1 MRRLEFPFYLSV
13 GVGMALSCSSF
24 MMVAGLFEVTSL
36 LWILLA
42 LVLGCV
48 FCGALAL
55 SIGELAGMYPSAPAI
70 VTYFKAAFG
79 DRIALM
85 FIYLYLVFIVLIAG
99 VESYLFGKVAE
110 AVVPGLPPLAV
121 VVVLLVSV
129 VTANLLGLELPRL
142 IQMVLTAAAVAVILV
157 LGVAGAVRSPGA
169 TADALGTGN
178 VLSSLGLVPAAVGLT
193 VFLFMGFEWVTP
205 VGLRPDAY
213 ARKIPWAMPAAVAIL
228 FVAYALFLVGI
239 GATLPRS
246 AFKDELIPQVP
257 FFADVLGG
265 TGKYLAGILSLSA
278 IVSTFNA
285 GMMSASRLIYAVA
298 RQGYLPRFVA
308 TIRPSTGAPV
318 GGVLLLGSLGLASA
332 FVVGGLGLQLVAA
345 VVGATIICAIYA
357 GYIGSALRLRARDPD
372 RPRPFRSPL
381 PAGVQKGVIGLLA
394 IIGAASL
401 FSLPDRIPEAVV
413 GGALSA
419 LVAYLLSG
427 WSIRRSPRPALARR
441 GVAPSAR
448 AR

>member
-1 MRRLEFPFYLSV
+1 MRGRREFAFYLSV

-48 FCGALAL
+48 FCGLLAL

-79 DRIALM
+79 DRIALL

-99 VESYLFGKVAE
+99 VESYLFGLVAE

-129 VTANLLGLELPRL
+129 VVANLFGLELPRL
-142 IQMVLTAAAVAVILV
+142 IQMVLAAAAVCVILL
-157 LGVAGAVRSPGA
+157 LGVLGAVRDPGA
-169 TADALGTGN
+169 TADALGTGD
-178 VLSSLGLVPAAVGLT
+178 VAASLALVPAAIGLT

-213 ARKIPWAMPAAVAIL
+213 RRKIPWAMPVAVAVL
-228 FVAYALFLVGI
+228 FVSYSLFLLGI
-239 GATLPRS
+239 GATLPRT

-257 FFADVLGG
+257 FFTEVLGG
-265 TGKYLAGILSLSA
+265 TGKYLAGVLSLSA

-298 RQGYLPRFVA
+298 RQGHLPSWA
-308 TIRPSTGAPV
+308 ASIRLTTGAPF
-318 GGVLLLGSLGLASA
+318 GAVLLLGGLGLCSA

-345 VVGATIICAIYA
+345 VIGAAIICVIYA
-357 GYIGSALRLRARDPD
+357 GYMGSALRLRRLDPD
-372 RPRPFRSPL
+372 RSRPFRSPV
-381 PAGVQKGVIGLLA
+381 PARVQKGVIALLL
-394 IIGAASL
+394 IIGVASL
-401 FSLPDRIPEAVV
+401 FSLPDRIPEAIVGVV
-413 GGALSA
+413 LAA
-419 LVAYLLSG
+419 TVAIVLSG
-427 WSIRRSPRPALARR
+427 WSMRRTAEAPVPSRVPSP
-441 GVAPSAR
+441 S
-448 AR
+448 

>member
-1 MRRLEFPFYLSV
+1 MRGRREFAFYLSV

-36 LWILLA
+36 LWILVA

-79 DRIALM
+79 DRIALL

-99 VESYLFGKVAE
+99 VESYLFGRVAE
-110 AVVPGLPPLAV
+110 AVFPGVQPLAV

-129 VTANLLGLELPRL
+129 VAANLLGLELPRL
-142 IQMVLTAAAVAVILV
+142 IQMVLTAAAVAVIL
-157 LGVAGAVRSPGA
+157 LIGALGAVRDPGA
-169 TADALGTGN
+169 TADALGTGD
-178 VLSSLGLVPAAVGLT
+178 VLSSLALVPAAIGLT

-213 ARKIPWAMPAAVAIL
+213 RRKVPWAMPVAVAVL
-228 FVAYALFLVGI
+228 FVSYSLFLVGI

-246 AFKDELIPQVP
+246 AFEDELIPQVP
-257 FFADVLGG
+257 FFSDVLGG
-265 TGKYLAGILSLSA
+265 SGKYLAGVLSLSA

-285 GMMSASRLIYAVA
+285 GMMSASRLIFAVA
-298 RQGYLPRFVA
+298 RQGHLPRWCA
-308 TIRPSTGAPV
+308 SIRPSTGAPF
-318 GGVLLLGSLGLASA
+318 GAVLLLGSLGLCSA

-345 VVGATIICAIYA
+345 VIGAAIICVIYA
-357 GYIGSALRLRARDPD
+357 GYMGSALRLRRRDPD
-372 RPRPFRSPL
+372 RPRPFRSPV
-381 PAGVQKGVIGLLA
+381 PTAVQRGLIALLL
-394 IIGAASL
+394 IIGVASL
-401 FSLPDRIPEAVV
+401 FSLPDRIVEAIVGVALAATVAVV
-413 GGALSA
+413 
-419 LVAYLLSG
+419 LSG
-427 WSIRRSPRPALARR
+427 WSIRRTSRGPLARR
-441 GVAPSAR
+441 VPSPS
-448 AR
+448 

>member
-1 MRRLEFPFYLSV
+1 VRGRRESAFYLSV

-36 LWILLA
+36 LWILVA

-55 SIGELAGMYPSAPAI
+55 SIGELAGMFPSAPAI

-79 DRIALM
+79 DRVALI
-85 FIYLYLVFIVLIAG
+85 FIYLYLAFIVLIAG
-99 VESYLFGKVAE
+99 VESYLFGRVAE
-110 AVVPGLPPLAV
+110 AVVPGLPPLGV

-129 VTANLLGLELPRL
+129 VAANLLGLELPRL
-142 IQMVLTAAAVAVILV
+142 IQMILTAAAVAVILLIGV
-157 LGVAGAVRSPGA
+157 LGAVSDPASTG
-169 TADALGTGN
+169 DALGTGD
-178 VLSSLGLVPAAVGLT
+178 VLSSLALVPAAIGLT

-213 ARKIPWAMPAAVAIL
+213 ARKIPWAMPAAVAVL

-246 AFKDELIPQVP
+246 AFEDELIPQVP
-257 FFADVLGG
+257 FFSEVLGG
-265 TGKYLAGILSLSA
+265 PGKYLAGVLSLSA

-298 RQGYLPRFVA
+298 RQGHLPRWA
-308 TIRPSTGAPV
+308 ASIRPSTGAPF
-318 GGVLLLGSLGLASA
+318 GAVLLLGSLGLISA

-345 VVGATIICAIYA
+345 VIGAAIICVIYA
-357 GYIGSALRLRARDPD
+357 GYMGSALRLRGRDPE
-372 RPRPFRSPL
+372 RSRPFRSPV
-381 PAGVQKGVIGLLA
+381 PALAQRALIGLLL
-394 IIGAASL
+394 IIGVASL
-401 FSLPDRIPEAVV
+401 FSLPDRIPETVVGVALAAILAVV
-413 GGALSA
+413 
-419 LVAYLLSG
+419 LSG
-427 WSIRRSPRPALARR
+427 WSMRRTAQQQPLAHRVPSP
-441 GVAPSAR
+441 S
-448 AR
+448 

>member
-1 MRRLEFPFYLSV
+1 MRGRREFAFYLSV

-24 MMVAGLFEVTSL
+24 MMIAGLFEVTSL
-36 LWILLA
+36 LWILVA

-79 DRIALM
+79 DRIALV

-99 VESYLFGKVAE
+99 VESYLFGLVAE

-129 VTANLLGLELPRL
+129 VVANLFGLELPRL
-142 IQMVLTAAAVAVILV
+142 IQMVLTAAAVVVILLLGV
-157 LGVAGAVRSPGA
+157 LGAARDPGA
-169 TADALGTGN
+169 TADALGAGDIS
-178 VLSSLGLVPAAVGLT
+178 SSLLLVPAAIGLT

-213 ARKIPWAMPAAVAIL
+213 RRKVPWAMPVAVAVL
-228 FVAYALFLVGI
+228 FVAYSLFLLGI

-246 AFKDELIPQVP
+246 AFEDELIPQVP
-257 FFADVLGG
+257 FFADVLGD
-265 TGKYLAGILSLSA
+265 TGKYLAGVLSLSA

-298 RQGYLPRFVA
+298 RQGHLPRWA
-308 TIRPSTGAPV
+308 ASIRPTTGAPL
-318 GGVLLLGSLGLASA
+318 GAVLLLGSLGLCSA

-345 VVGATIICAIYA
+345 VIGAAIICVIYA
-357 GYIGSALRLRARDPD
+357 GYMGSALRLRARDPE
-372 RPRPFRSPL
+372 RPRPFRSPV
-381 PAGVQKGVIGLLA
+381 PSAVQKGVIGLLL
-394 IIGAASL
+394 IIGVASL

-413 GGALSA
+413 GVALA
-419 LVAYLLSG
+419 ATVAIVLSG
-427 WSIRRSPRPALARR
+427 WSIRRTSQAAVPSR
-441 GVAPSAR
+441 APSPS
-448 AR
+448 

>member
-1 MRRLEFPFYLSV
+1 
-13 GVGMALSCSSF
+13 MALSCSSF

-42 LVLGCV
+42 LVIGCV
-48 FCGALAL
+48 FCGVLAL

-79 DRIALM
+79 DRVALM

-99 VESYLFGKVAE
+99 VESYLFGRVAE

-129 VTANLLGLELPRL
+129 VAANLLGLELPRL
-142 IQMVLTAAAVAVILV
+142 IQMVLTAAAVAVILL
-157 LGVAGAVRSPGA
+157 LGIIGAVRDPGA
-169 TADALGTGN
+169 TGDALGTGD
-178 VLSSLGLVPAAVGLT
+178 VLSSLALVPAAIGLT

-213 ARKIPWAMPAAVAIL
+213 RRKIPWAMPVAVGVL
-228 FVAYALFLVGI
+228 FVAYSLFLLGI

-246 AFKDELIPQVP
+246 AFEDELIPQVP
-257 FFADVLGG
+257 FFSEALGG

-298 RQGYLPRFVA
+298 RQGHLPRFA
-308 TIRPSTGAPV
+308 ASIRPSTGAPF
-318 GGVLLLGSLGLASA
+318 GAVLLLGSLGLASA

-345 VVGATIICAIYA
+345 VVGAAVICVIYA
-357 GYIGSALRLRARDPD
+357 GYMGSALRLRARDPA
-372 RPRPFRSPL
+372 RPRPFRTPI
-381 PAGVQKGVIGLLA
+381 PAGVQKGAIGLLLL
-394 IIGAASL
+394 IGVASL
-401 FSLPDRIPEAVV
+401 FSLPDRWVESVVGAALAGAVAVV
-413 GGALSA
+413 
-419 LVAYLLSG
+419 LSG
-427 WSIRRSPRPALARR
+427 WSMRRTAQQRAVPRRVPSP
-441 GVAPSAR
+441 S
-448 AR
+448 

>member
-1 MRRLEFPFYLSV
+1 MRGRREFAFYLSV

-36 LWILLA
+36 LWILIA

-48 FCGALAL
+48 FCAALAL

-85 FIYLYLVFIVLIAG
+85 FIYLYLAFIVLIAG
-99 VESYLFGKVAE
+99 VESYLFGRVAE
-110 AVVPGLPPLAV
+110 AVFPGVPPLVV

-129 VTANLLGLELPRL
+129 VAANLLGLELPRL
-142 IQMVLTAAAVAVILV
+142 IQMVLTAAAVFVILLLGV
-157 LGVAGAVRSPGA
+157 LGTVRDPGA
-169 TADALGTGN
+169 TGDALGTGD
-178 VLSSLGLVPAAVGLT
+178 VLSSFALVPAAIGLT

-213 ARKIPWAMPAAVAIL
+213 ARKIPWAMLSAVAVL
-228 FVAYALFLVGI
+228 FVAYLVFLVGI

-246 AFKDELIPQVP
+246 AFEDELIPQVP
-257 FFADVLGG
+257 FFGEVLGG
-265 TGKYLAGILSLSA
+265 PGKYVAGILSLSA

-298 RQGYLPRFVA
+298 RQGHLPRWVA
-308 TIRPSTGAPV
+308 SIRPSTGAPFGAV
-318 GGVLLLGSLGLASA
+318 ILLGSLGLTSA

-345 VVGATIICAIYA
+345 VIGAALICTIYA
-357 GYIGSALRLRARDPD
+357 GYMGSSLRLRNRDPD
-372 RPRPFRSPL
+372 RPRPFRSPV
-381 PAGVQKGVIGLLA
+381 PAALQKGVIGLLV
-394 IIGAASL
+394 IIGIASL
-401 FSLPDRIPEAVV
+401 FSLPDRIPEVVAGVALAVV
-413 GGALSA
+413 LA
-419 LVAYLLSG
+419 VLLSG
-427 WSIRRSPRPALARR
+427 WSMRRTADAPVPRRVPSP
-441 GVAPSAR
+441 S
-448 AR
+448 

>member
-1 MRRLEFPFYLSV
+1 MRGRREFAFYLSV

-24 MMVAGLFEVTSL
+24 MMIAGLFEVTSL
-36 LWILLA
+36 LWILAA

-79 DRIALM
+79 DRMALV
-85 FIYLYLVFIVLIAG
+85 FVYLYLVFIVLIAG
-99 VESYLFGKVAE
+99 VESYLFGLVAE

-129 VTANLLGLELPRL
+129 VVANLFGLELPRL
-142 IQMVLTAAAVAVILV
+142 IQMVLAAAAVVVILLLGV
-157 LGVAGAVRSPGA
+157 LGAARDPGA
-169 TADALGTGN
+169 TAAALGTGDIS
-178 VLSSLGLVPAAVGLT
+178 SSLLLVPAAIGLT

-213 ARKIPWAMPAAVAIL
+213 RRKVPWAMPVAVAVL
-228 FVAYALFLVGI
+228 FVAYSLFLLGI

-246 AFKDELIPQVP
+246 AFEDELIPQVP
-257 FFADVLGG
+257 FFTDVLGDA
-265 TGKYLAGILSLSA
+265 GKYLAGVLSLSA

-298 RQGYLPRFVA
+298 RQGHLPRWA
-308 TIRPSTGAPV
+308 ASIRPTTGAPL
-318 GGVLLLGSLGLASA
+318 GAVLLLGSLGLCSA

-345 VVGATIICAIYA
+345 VIGAAIICVIYA
-357 GYIGSALRLRARDPD
+357 GYMGSALRLRARDPE
-372 RPRPFRSPL
+372 RPRPFRSPV
-381 PAGVQKGVIGLLA
+381 PSAVQKGVIGLLL
-394 IIGAASL
+394 IIGVASL

-413 GGALSA
+413 GVALA
-419 LVAYLLSG
+419 ATVAILLSG
-427 WSIRRSPRPALARR
+427 WSIRRTSQAAVPSRVPSP
-441 GVAPSAR
+441 S
-448 AR
+448 